1 MRYIC
6 TRWRAQSSVI
16 TARPQPSASLPPAGG
31 VNHMLARAVYACA
44 RPDDAGGGKTGL
56 NMLRTAFAL
65 LVLIAPVAA
74 QASGDVHTKASIF
87 VERIDSRANGGRRI
101 RLEPA
106 RQVSSGERLIYIVEY
121 RNTGKRPVQDF
132 TVTNPLPRTVRLDET
147 MDGSEL
153 VSIDGGRSWGQ
164 LSALRVSLGDA
175 GWRPANPQDVTHL
188 RWRVGNRLM
197 QGETRR
203 VTFRAIVR

>member
-1 MRYIC
+1 
-6 TRWRAQSSVI
+6 
-16 TARPQPSASLPPAGG
+16 
-31 VNHMLARAVYACA
+31 
-44 RPDDAGGGKTGL
+44 
-56 NMLRTAFAL
+56 MLRTAIAMLAL
-65 LVLIAPVAA
+65 AAPIAA
-74 QASGDVHTKASIF
+74 QASGDVRTRASIY
-87 VERIDSRANGGRRI
+87 VERIDSQARGARRV

-106 RQVSSGERLIYIVEY
+106 RQVSPGERLIYVVEY

-153 VSIDGGRSWGQ
+153 VSIDGGRSWGM
-164 LSALRVSLGDA
+164 LSSLRVPLGE
-175 GWRPANPQDVTHL
+175 GSWRPANPDDVTHL
-188 RWRVGNRLM
+188 RWRVGDRLM